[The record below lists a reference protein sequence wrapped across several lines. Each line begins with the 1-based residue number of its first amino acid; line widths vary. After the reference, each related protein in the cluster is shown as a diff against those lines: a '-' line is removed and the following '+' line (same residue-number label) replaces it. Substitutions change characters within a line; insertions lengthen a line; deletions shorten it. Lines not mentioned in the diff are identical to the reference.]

1 VNDTYMYYNEEFFRK
16 YGWVSCY
23 ECDKIFFNIN
33 ELREHQKECDRPKE
47 KWTHN

>member
-1 VNDTYMYYNEEFFRK
+1 MYYDEEFFKK

-23 ECDKIFFNIN
+23 ECDKIFFSIN
-33 ELREHQKECDRPKE
+33 KLTEHQKECDSLQKE